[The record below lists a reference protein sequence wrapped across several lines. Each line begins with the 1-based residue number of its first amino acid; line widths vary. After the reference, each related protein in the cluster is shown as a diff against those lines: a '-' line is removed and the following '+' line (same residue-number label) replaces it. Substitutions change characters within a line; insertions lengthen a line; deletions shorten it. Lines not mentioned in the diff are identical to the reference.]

1 MESLIRL
8 LERFKLRWSS
18 IAYDSRTHPAE
29 AYYATIYM
37 DHFTKHLDDLKTEQR
52 LKILDAGCGTGR
64 FSVPLANQGYQIQAI
79 DIHKDSLRVA
89 KENAEKAG
97 LEIEFINDD
106 LAQALTRFPNNEFDV
121 SMSIEALYVCKTYKD
136 IIADLHRITRK
147 GGLLFITYRTPFY
160 YTTQAL
166 CNGNFDDAIMILKNS
181 EGRLLKGHHRI
192 YYNWQTNAQ
201 IDAIY
206 KKNGSTILGK

>member
-79 DIHKDSLRVA
+79 IIIHISHLQFIAFNWIKIHRNISYKTHVGLALFIKYRKVFPGILDIHIKYGDIGIR
-89 KENAEKAG
+89 
-97 LEIEFINDD
+97 IFI
-106 LAQALTRFPNNEFDV
+106 F
-121 SMSIEALYVCKTYKD
+121 
-136 IIADLHRITRK
+136 
-147 GGLLFITYRTPFY
+147 
-160 YTTQAL
+160 
-166 CNGNFDDAIMILKNS
+166 
-181 EGRLLKGHHRI
+181 
-192 YYNWQTNAQ
+192 
-201 IDAIY
+201 
-206 KKNGSTILGK
+206 